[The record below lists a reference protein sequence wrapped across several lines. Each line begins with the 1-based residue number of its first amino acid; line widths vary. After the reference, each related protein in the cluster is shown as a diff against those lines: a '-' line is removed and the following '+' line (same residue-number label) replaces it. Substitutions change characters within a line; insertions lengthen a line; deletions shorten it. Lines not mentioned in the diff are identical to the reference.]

1 MNILPFS
8 ADSKV
13 LAINATD
20 VASTSQALPGRGN
33 SIRILNEGP
42 NNAYFSVGLTT
53 QTATLP
59 PTVTPNS
66 TSAPIP
72 AGEDCTFTLPST
84 DTYKISVVCRA
95 TETAVVIVQVG
106 EGW

>member
-8 ADSKV
+8 VDSKV

-20 VASTSQALPGRGN
+20 VASTSQPLPGHGD
-33 SIRILNEGP
+33 SLRILNEGP
-42 NNAYFSVGLTT
+42 NNAYFSIGIGT

-59 PTVTPNS
+59 PTVVPNN
-66 TSAPIP
+66 TSVPIP
-72 AGEDCTFTLPST
+72 AGEDCTFTLPNS
-84 DTYKISVVCRA
+84 DTYNISVICRA
-95 TETAVVIVQVG
+95 TETARVIVQVG